1 MIWSRYLPLLS
12 LPLFVACGNSAT
24 EPVDLG
30 SAGNYVI
37 LAKAAVSTVPLGT
50 RITGDVGISPAAADA
65 ITQFD
70 LVLDASGAYA
80 TSSLVTGR
88 FYAADYAVP
97 TPANL
102 SAAVTAMEAA
112 FTDAAGRSADVTE
125 LGAGNIGGMALGPGV
140 YKWGT
145 GLLIPTDVQLTG
157 GPEDVWIFQ
166 IAADLTVGDGARIAL
181 SRGALA
187 ENVFWQVGGRVD
199 VGTTA
204 HIEGIVLS
212 QTAIDARTG
221 ASVNGKLL
229 AQSAVSLDGVT
240 LADR

>member
-1 MIWSRYLPLLS
+1 MIWFRNLPFLS
-12 LPLFVACGNSAT
+12 LPLFVACGSSTT

-50 RITGDVGISPAAADA
+50 SITGDVGISPAAADA

-88 FYAADYAVP
+88 VYAADYAVP
-97 TPANL
+97 TPDNL

-125 LGAGNIGGMALGPGV
+125 LGGGNIGGMALGPGV

-166 IAADLTVGDGARIAL
+166 IAADLTVSDGARIEL

-187 ENVFWQVGGRVD
+187 ENVVWQVGGRVD

-204 HIEGIVLS
+204 HIEGFVLS
-212 QTAIDARTG
+212 RTAIDARTG

>member
-1 MIWSRYLPLLS
+1 MWSRLLPLLT
-12 LPLFVACGNSAT
+12 LPLATACGSSVT

-37 LAKAAVSTVPLGT
+37 LAKAAVSVVPLGT
-50 RITGDVGISPAAADA
+50 SITGDVGISPAAADA

-88 FYAADYAVP
+88 VYASDYEVP
-97 TPANL
+97 TPSNL
-102 SAAVTAMEAA
+102 TTAVTAMEAA
-112 FTDAAGRSADVTE
+112 FSDAAGRSADVTE

-166 IAADLTVGDGARIAL
+166 IAADLTMSNDAQVTL
-181 SRGALA
+181 SRGALS
-187 ENVFWQVGGRVD
+187 ENVFWQVGGRVNI
-199 VGTTA
+199 GTTA
-204 HIEGIVLS
+204 HIEGTILS
-212 QTAIDARTG
+212 QTAIDVRTG
-221 ASVNGKLL
+221 GSVNGRLL
-229 AQSAVSLDGVT
+229 AQSAVTLDGAT
-240 LADR
+240 LSER